1 MDSKEKDKICSKYFN
16 FVRLTN
22 FWVFRIFIFSLQFC
36 NISQISNKIC
46 RKICFKYSNLV
57 DLTKIKHL

>member
-1 MDSKEKDKICSKYFN
+1 MTQKKRAKYFN

-22 FWVFRIFIFSLQFC
+22 FWVFRIFIFFLQFC
-36 NISQISNKIC
+36 NISQIPNKIC
-46 RKICFKYSNLV
+46 TKICFKYSNLV